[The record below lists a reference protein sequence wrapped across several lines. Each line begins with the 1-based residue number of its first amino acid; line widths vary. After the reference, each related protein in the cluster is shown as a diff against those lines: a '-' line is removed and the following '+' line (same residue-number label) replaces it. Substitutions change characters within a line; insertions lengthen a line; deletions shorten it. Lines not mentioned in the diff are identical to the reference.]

1 MTSCVVDKIIY
12 SIKRETCRKT
22 RTFLYLL
29 YMISGTY
36 MLHHRPLCKGG
47 GGGGQTDRKEK
58 NPINPSS
65 LAKGFCARI
74 RNPCLVKL
82 KQIKPYSANIPLGGG
97 GVVSVVPKI
106 PFQYMLFHYKCLLA
120 AIM

>member
-36 MLHHRPLCKGG
+36 MLHHRPLCKGR

-74 RNPCLVKL
+74 RNPCLLSEVKTNKTL
-82 KQIKPYSANIPLGGG
+82 LRQYSVGGG
-97 GVVSVVPKI
+97 GS
-106 PFQYMLFHYKCLLA
+106 
-120 AIM
+120 